1 MHYFIA
7 KNFLASMNTAG
18 RITNIISVI
27 GISLGSFA
35 LIISISVLNG
45 FENKLDEKI
54 SNFDGHLRI
63 SNSISNDKLSEVK
76 SLKEVKSVSFN
87 YERKGIINYLSNQS
101 LVTFKQVG
109 PDYFESFYEIP
120 YVGALPSENEIFL
133 GNDIA
138 SRLGIR
144 TGDIVK
150 ISSPLDKRFI
160 LGFPPILEVRV
171 SGIFSSKILNYD
183 NKYIFISKTIGKILF
198 SDANENQFIDIKIH
212 HSSKIDEAR
221 MALSNIIDDQ
231 IISSWRD
238 RNVALV
244 GAIQME
250 KIGTV
255 VVLSLILLV
264 ASFSILSTIYLMTI
278 RKIKDLGILR
288 FLGMKIGD
296 VQYLIMYQALII
308 GFRGVCIGFISG
320 VSVVLFQN
328 IYKIIS
334 LPNDIYAMEV
344 LPMFLYAE
352 DFIIVLFINI
362 FFIFSTGFYG
372 ARKFLKYDPLEMLK
386 WVK

>member
-7 KNFLASMNTAG
+7 KNFLASMNTTG
-18 RITNIISVI
+18 KLTNVISVV

-63 SNSISNDKLSEVK
+63 SSSISNDKLSKIK
-76 SLKEVKSVSFN
+76 SLKEVKSVLYN
-87 YERKGIINYLSNQS
+87 YERKGMINYLSNQS
-101 LVTFKQVG
+101 LVTFKQVS

-120 YVGALPSENEIFL
+120 YVGALPSENEILL

-150 ISSPLDKRFI
+150 ISSPLNKSFM
-160 LGFPPILEVRV
+160 LGFPPTLEVKV
-171 SGIFSSKILNYD
+171 SGIFSSKVLNYD
-183 NKYIFISKTIGKILF
+183 NKYVFISKTIGKTLF
-198 SDANENQFIDIKIH
+198 SNVIENQFIDVKLNRP
-212 HSSKIDEAR
+212 SKIDETKR
-221 MALSNIIDDQ
+221 SLSKIIGGKV
-231 IISSWRD
+231 ISSWRD
-238 RNVALV
+238 RNIALV

-250 KIGTV
+250 KIGSI

-264 ASFSILSTIYLMTI
+264 ASFSTLSTIYLITM
-278 RKIKDLGILR
+278 RKIKDFGILR
-288 FLGMKIGD
+288 FLGMTIDD
-296 VQYLIMYQALII
+296 VQNIIRYQAVII
-308 GFRGVCIGFISG
+308 GFKGVCIGFISG
-320 VSVVLFQN
+320 VSVVIFQN
-328 IYKIIS
+328 IFKIIS

-344 LPMFLYAE
+344 LPMFLSVK
-352 DFIIVLFINI
+352 DIITILCINI
-362 FFIFSTGFYG
+362 FFILSIGFYG
-372 ARKFLKYDPLEMLK
+372 ARKFLKYDPMEMLK